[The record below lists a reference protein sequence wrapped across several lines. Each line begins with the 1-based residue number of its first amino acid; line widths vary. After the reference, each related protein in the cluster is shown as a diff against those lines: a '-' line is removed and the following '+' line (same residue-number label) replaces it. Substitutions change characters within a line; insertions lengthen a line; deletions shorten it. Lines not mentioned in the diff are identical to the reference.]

1 MSSHPAN
8 HISFGTDGIRGIIAR
23 DFTYDLVRKTAQ
35 GLADYIAYKYM
46 RTEKPAVVV
55 GFDRRFMSDRFART
69 MAEVLAANGLH
80 VTLSAVPLPTP
91 AVSLLTS
98 KEVLK
103 DKAFGIGV
111 VITASHNNHYYNG
124 IKIKQDG
131 RSAPPAVTAE
141 IENYVAKA
149 VPMKPSG
156 APVPV
161 KDFGQDYLN
170 YLLAKG
176 PAAKQLAKLKG
187 AVVVDFMHGAGAENA
202 EKLFGAKNVVRLRE
216 KHDPMFGG
224 VAPEP
229 VEKNLAPLLE
239 AVKKHKA
246 LFGAALDGDAD
257 RFALVSD
264 KGQYLTPCQTGPL
277 LLEYLISKGF
287 TGKVVQAV
295 SMGYL
300 TKRIAKAA
308 NLPFEEIPV
317 GFKYIAEK
325 MLQEPVCFGVE
336 ESGGYTWKGN
346 LPERDGALT
355 ALLVAEIVLKTGKP
369 VSALLADLEKKY
381 GRSCFVRRDFHLP
394 KAIPNKHSFAVKI
407 KKKLPKVLLG
417 RKVAETN
424 TIDGLKIILDNDW
437 WVLMRPSGTEPL
449 LRTYAET
456 DSQENT
462 KKFLDLAFKLTEAK

>member
-1 MSSHPAN
+1 MSSHQAN

-23 DFTYDLVRKTAQ
+23 DFTYDVVRKTAQ
-35 GLADYIAYKYM
+35 GMADYISYKYM
-46 RTEKPAVVV
+46 RLEKPSVVV
-55 GFDRRFMSDRFART
+55 GYDRRFMSERFALT
-69 MAEVLAANGLH
+69 MAEVLAANGLE
-80 VTLSAVPLPTP
+80 VTLASSPTPTP
-91 AVSLLTS
+91 AISLLTT
-98 KEVLK
+98 KGYGL
-103 DKAFGIGV
+103 GV
-111 VITASHNNHYYNG
+111 IITASHNNHYYNG
-124 IKIKQDG
+124 IKVKQGG
-131 RSAPPAVTAE
+131 RSAPPSVTAE

-161 KDFGQDYLN
+161 KNFGPAYVEYILSK
-170 YLLAKG
+170 A
-176 PAAKQLAKLKG
+176 PAAKLLGKLPG
-187 AVVVDFMHGAGAENA
+187 PVVIDFMHGVGAESAGA
-202 EKLFGAKNVVRLRE
+202 LFNSKNIIKLRE
-216 KHDPMFGG
+216 KHDPLFGG
-224 VAPEP
+224 VSPEP
-229 VEKNLAPLLE
+229 VEKNLPELAA
-239 AVKKHKA
+239 AVKKNKA

-264 KGQYLTPCQTGPL
+264 KGQYMTPCQIAPL
-277 LLEYLISKGF
+277 LLEYLISKGAVS
-287 TGKVVQAV
+287 GKVVQAV

-300 TKRIAKAA
+300 TKRVAKAA
-308 NLPFEEIPV
+308 GLPFEETPV

-325 MLQEPVCFGVE
+325 MLFENAFFGVE
-336 ESGGYTWKGN
+336 ESGGYAWRGN

-355 ALLVAEIVLKTGKP
+355 ALLVMEMVIKAKRPLSALYAEI
-369 VSALLADLEKKY
+369 EKKY
-381 GRSCFVRRDFHLP
+381 GKSVFVRRDFVLP

-417 RKVAETN
+417 RKIAETN

-462 KKFLDLAFKLTEAK
+462 RKFLDLAFKLVDIKQ

>member
-1 MSSHPAN
+1 MSSHQTN
-8 HISFGTDGIRGIIAR
+8 TISFGTDGIRGLIAR
-23 DFTYDLVRKTAQ
+23 DFTYDVVRKTAQ
-35 GLADYIAYKYM
+35 GMADYVSYKYM
-46 RTEKPAVVV
+46 RTEKPSIVV
-55 GFDRRFMSDRFART
+55 GYDRRFMSERFAQT
-69 MAEVLAANGLH
+69 MAEVLAANGLD
-80 VTLSAVPLPTP
+80 VTLASAPLPTP
-91 AVSLLTS
+91 AISLLTT
-98 KEVLK
+98 KGYGL
-103 DKAFGIGV
+103 GV

-124 IKIKQDG
+124 IKVKQGG
-131 RSAPPAVTAE
+131 RSAPPSVTAE

-149 VPMKPSG
+149 VPMKPG
-156 APVPV
+156 PVPVPV
-161 KDFGQDYLN
+161 KNFGPVYLE
-170 YLLAKG
+170 YMLAKA
-176 PAAKQLAKLKG
+176 PAAKLLGKLPG
-187 AVVVDFMHGAGAENA
+187 LVAMDFMHGVGAESA
-202 EKLFGAKNVVRLRE
+202 GTLFNSKNILKLRE
-216 KHDPMFGG
+216 KHDPLFGG
-224 VAPEP
+224 MSPEP
-229 VEKNLAPLLE
+229 VEKNMQELVA

-264 KGQYLTPCQTGPL
+264 KGQYMTPCQTAPL
-277 LLEYLISKGF
+277 LLEYLISKGGVN
-287 TGKVVQAV
+287 GKVVQAV

-308 NLPFEEIPV
+308 NLPFEEVPV

-325 MLQEPVCFGVE
+325 MLYENVSFGVE

-355 ALLVAEIVLKTGKP
+355 ALLLMEMVIKTGKP
-369 VSALLADLEKKY
+369 VSALYAEIEKKY
-381 GRSCFVRRDFHLP
+381 GKSVFVRRDFTLP

-417 RKVAETN
+417 HKITETN

-462 KKFLDLAFKLTEAK
+462 RKFLDLAFKLVDMKP

>member
-1 MSSHPAN
+1 MSSHQTN
-8 HISFGTDGIRGIIAR
+8 ISFGTDGIRGIIAR
-23 DFTYDLVRKTAQ
+23 DFTYDVARKTAQ
-35 GLADYIAYKYM
+35 GMADYISYKYM
-46 RTEKPAVVV
+46 RLEKPSVVV
-55 GFDRRFMSDRFART
+55 GYDRRFMSDRFART
-69 MAEVLAANGLH
+69 MAQVLAANGLD
-80 VTLSAVPLPTP
+80 VTLSAAPTP
-91 AVSLLTS
+91 TPVISLLTT
-98 KEVLK
+98 KGYGL
-103 DKAFGIGV
+103 GV

-124 IKIKQDG
+124 IKIKQGG

-149 VPMKPSG
+149 VPMKPGSV
-156 APVPV
+156 PVPV
-161 KDFGQDYLN
+161 KDFGPAYLA
-170 YLLAKG
+170 YILSRA
-176 PAAKQLAKLKG
+176 PAAKTLGKLSG
-187 AVVVDFMHGAGAENA
+187 TVVMDFMHGVGAESAGALFNA
-202 EKLFGAKNVVRLRE
+202 KNIIKLRERHDPLFGG
-216 KHDPMFGG
+216 M
-224 VAPEP
+224 APEP
-229 VEKNLAPLLE
+229 VEKNMQELVA

-264 KGQYLTPCQTGPL
+264 KGQYMTPCQTAPL
-277 LLEYLISKGF
+277 LLEYLISKGGL

-308 NLPFEEIPV
+308 GLAFEETPV

-325 MLQEPVCFGVE
+325 MLHETVSFGVE

-355 ALLVAEIVLKTGKP
+355 ALLVMEMVMKTGKT
-369 VSALLADLEKKY
+369 VSALYAALEKKY
-381 GRSCFVRRDFHLP
+381 GKSVFVRRDFALP
-394 KAIPNKHSFAVKI
+394 KAIVNKHSFAVKI
-407 KKKLPKVLLG
+407 KKKLPKLLVG
-417 RKVAETN
+417 HKITETN
-424 TIDGLKIILDNDW
+424 TIDGLKIVLDNDW

-462 KKFLDLAFKLTEAK
+462 KKLLELAFKLVDIKQ